1 MKIMNFAMTLHQT
14 DVGYGQTTPGTL
26 PRSPEIFIPLA
37 ARNANPDF
45 WGWPDRFSEDPEKGN
60 KFDRLNVPALLNGR
74 TISINMMTWPDKS
87 DFRLRCQNIREV
99 ASVGDILVITSSYA
113 GYEVRIVNSLDTE
126 FQKLLAFCSNPVRN
140 SEKRWGYF

>member
-1 MKIMNFAMTLHQT
+1 MNFVMTLHQT

-37 ARNANPDF
+37 ARNANQDF
-45 WGWPDRFSEDPEKGN
+45 WGWPNEFSEDPEKAN

-74 TISINMMTWPDKS
+74 PISINMMTWPDKS

-99 ASVGDILVITSSYA
+99 ASIGDILLITKTGS
-113 GYEVRIVNSLDTE
+113 GYEVSVINSTNTAY
-126 FQKLLAFCSNPVRN
+126 QGLLASCSNPVHN
-140 SEKRWGYF
+140 SDKRWGYLN